1 MDVKPNLPL
10 TAVEVFVVA
19 ALTALTVCA
28 FGGVAYLVAWVS
40 SRG

>member
-19 ALTALTVCA
+19 ALTALAVCA
-28 FGGVAYLVAWVS
+28 FVGLMYLLHW
-40 SRG
+40 GFL